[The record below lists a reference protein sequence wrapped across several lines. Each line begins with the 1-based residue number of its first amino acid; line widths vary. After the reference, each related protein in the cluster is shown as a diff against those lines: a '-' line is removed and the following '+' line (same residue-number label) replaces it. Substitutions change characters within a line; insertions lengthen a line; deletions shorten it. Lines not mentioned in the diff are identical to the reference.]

1 MSIIS
6 KLRDLAYDTVFHVG
20 DTALQFTADLIHG
33 PDNYWSGGYHKRQS
47 EKTERKN
54 MKAIQKGGKPAPRL
68 NAGDHKVLDEMLK
81 RQKNETIIEHW
92 KRRKAMLDYPNK
104 RELVE
109 QFKTM
114 TEQKGAYN
122 KRSGDYSK
130 ADIEA
135 KKKALEASFQTIQT
149 AKLRQSRGQKQ

>member
-6 KLRDLAYDTVFHVG
+6 KLRDFAYDTVFHVG

-33 PDNYWSGGYHKRQS
+33 PDNYWSGGYHRRQS
-47 EKTERKN
+47 EKAERKN
-54 MKAIQKGGKPAPRL
+54 AKAIQKGEKPAPRL
-68 NAGDHKVLDEMLK
+68 DAGDRKVLDEMLK
-81 RQKNETIIEHW
+81 RQKNETTIEHW

-104 RELVE
+104 RELVD
-109 QFKTM
+109 QYKTI
-114 TEQKGAYN
+114 TGQKGAYG
-122 KRSGDYSK
+122 KRSDQHSK
-130 ADIEA
+130 VDIEA